1 MKIVIQLLLWAVIG
15 FLGYLT
21 FNAVYEPIQFN
32 KVRDARYLSQHYQKI
47 QIKGIYQK
55 LINWQESKIL
65 KGDRS

>member
-32 KVRDARYLSQHYQKI
+32 KVRDARYPKVI
-47 QIKGIYQK
+47 DK
-55 LINWQESKIL
+55 L
-65 KGDRS
+65 RSI